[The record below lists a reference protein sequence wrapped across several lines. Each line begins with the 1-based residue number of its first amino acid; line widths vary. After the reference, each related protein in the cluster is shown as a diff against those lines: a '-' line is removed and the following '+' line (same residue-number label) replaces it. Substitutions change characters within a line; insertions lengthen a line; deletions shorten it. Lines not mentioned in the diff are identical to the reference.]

1 MNEIKKE
8 EKEKGIR
15 KGTKGDQGE
24 KREEEG
30 REDTRRE
37 RKILKKD
44 RWGVGASQLADVHS
58 LEWNSTGYQYRRVI
72 EEPGVH

>member
-15 KGTKGDQGE
+15 KGMKGEERGE
-24 KREEEG
+24 ER

-37 RKILKKD
+37 RKIKRKD
-44 RWGVGASQLADVHS
+44 RWGVGANQLAGVHS
-58 LEWNSTGYQYRRVI
+58 LEWNSTGYQYPRVI